1 MDIPGGRVVMVGITP
16 ALLEGAC
23 WVAIPLVIFPRKRS
37 RPPPLRLEGEAE
49 KAEGSATADVF
60 PIADAV
66 PRDSPDVGLT
76 CEIGVTCRMG
86 VATSPF
92 VSGDE
97 ANEAA

>member
-1 MDIPGGRVVMVGITP
+1 MDIPGGRVVMVGIIP

-37 RPPPLRLEGEAE
+37 MPPPLRLEGEAK

-60 PIADAV
+60 ATADAF
-66 PRDSPDVGLT
+66 PRDTPDVGLT
-76 CEIGVTCRMG
+76 CEIGVICRLG

-92 VSGDE
+92 VSEDE
-97 ANEAA
+97 ASEAA